1 MRNAYLTTLG
11 VFAAILTVVALAL
24 LLAPGFAGSVT
35 ADSDDNGGEDGGED
49 TEGREVGVSHGAVS
63 FRVRNGLLNGGYT

>member
-24 LLAPGFAGSVT
+24 ILAPGFAGSVT
-35 ADSDDNGGEDGGED
+35 ADNDE
-49 TEGREVGVSHGAVS
+49 TAGRSSGQ
-63 FRVRNGLLNGGYT
+63 R